1 MGFYAPA
8 QIVRDAAEHGVD
20 IRCVDVNFSNW
31 DCTLEPSGPA
41 ASRLHRRHA
50 DMQSVIRTRHAMRLG
65 LRQIAGFPEKEAKR
79 IEEVRGEGFPSLR
92 EFWLRT
98 KLSIG
103 MLRRLAEADAFVS
116 LGLDRRKALW
126 ELRALR
132 RMGDKDDLPLF
143 ARVPL
148 SNCEPDAE
156 LPPMPPGEQVL
167 EDYRH
172 LHLSL
177 KAHPLVF
184 LRDALDRRRILRNEM
199 LSEISSGRR
208 VTVAGLVLVRQ
219 RPGSAESIFMTI
231 EDETAIANI
240 IVWPH
245 VFERFRGVVM
255 GARLVAVTG
264 KVQNESN
271 VIHLLAERLDDLTSM
286 LDRLSDDEALPLMQ
300 PGPQILGVSDNV
312 QVMPKGRNFH

>member
-20 IRCVDVNFSNW
+20 IRAVDVNFSNW
-31 DCTLEPSGPA
+31 DCTLEPA
-41 ASRLHRRHA
+41 APDANRLHRRHA
-50 DMQSVIRTRHAMRLG
+50 QMQSDIRTTHAMRLG

-79 IEEVRGEGFPSLR
+79 IEEVRGDGFSSLR

-98 KLSIG
+98 KLSLG
-103 MLRRLAEADAFVS
+103 TLRRLAEADAFVS
-116 LGLDRRKALW
+116 LGLNRRQALW
-126 ELRALR
+126 DLRALR
-132 RMGDKDDLPLF
+132 RMSDKDDLPLF
-143 ARVPL
+143 ARAPL
-148 SNCEPDAE
+148 SPCEPDAV
-156 LPPMPPGEQVL
+156 LLTMPPGEQVL

-184 LRDALDRRRILRNEM
+184 LRERLGSRRILRNET
-199 LSEISSGRR
+199 LAQIPSGRR

-245 VFERFRGVVM
+245 VFEKFRGVVM
-255 GARLVAVTG
+255 GSRLVAVAG

-271 VIHLLAERLDDLTSM
+271 VVHVLAERLDDLTPM
-286 LDRLSDDEALPLMQ
+286 LDRLDAGVVIPAAS
-300 PGPQILGVSDNV
+300 GPQFFGMSDNV
-312 QVMPKGRNFH
+312 QIMPKGRNFH

>member
-1 MGFYAPA
+1 
-8 QIVRDAAEHGVD
+8 
-20 IRCVDVNFSNW
+20 
-31 DCTLEPSGPA
+31 
-41 ASRLHRRHA
+41 
-50 DMQSVIRTRHAMRLG
+50 
-65 LRQIAGFPEKEAKR
+65 
-79 IEEVRGEGFPSLR
+79 
-92 EFWLRT
+92 
-98 KLSIG
+98 
-103 MLRRLAEADAFVS
+103 
-116 LGLDRRKALW
+116 
-126 ELRALR
+126 
-132 RMGDKDDLPLF
+132 
-143 ARVPL
+143 
-148 SNCEPDAE
+148 
-156 LPPMPPGEQVL
+156 
-167 EDYRH
+167 
-172 LHLSL
+172 
-177 KAHPLVF
+177 
-184 LRDALDRRRILRNEM
+184 M

-264 KVQNESN
+264 KVQNESH
-271 VIHLLAERLDDLTSM
+271 VIHILAERLDDLTSM

>member
-1 MGFYAPA
+1 MA
-8 QIVRDAAEHGVD
+8 
-20 IRCVDVNFSNW
+20 
-31 DCTLEPSGPA
+31 
-41 ASRLHRRHA
+41 
-50 DMQSVIRTRHAMRLG
+50 
-65 LRQIAGFPEKEAKR
+65 
-79 IEEVRGEGFPSLR
+79 
-92 EFWLRT
+92 
-98 KLSIG
+98 
-103 MLRRLAEADAFVS
+103 
-116 LGLDRRKALW
+116 
-126 ELRALR
+126 
-132 RMGDKDDLPLF
+132 DKDDLPLF
-143 ARVPL
+143 ARALLLP
-148 SNCEPDAE
+148 CEPDAG

-184 LRDALDRRRILRNEM
+184 LREHFGSRRILRNEA
-199 LSEISSGRR
+199 LAEIASGRR

-245 VFERFRGVVM
+245 VFEKFRGVVM

-271 VIHLLAERLDDLTSM
+271 VIHILAERLDDLTPM
-286 LDRLSDDEALPLMQ
+286 LDRLSADDVLPA
-300 PGPQILGVSDNV
+300 GPQFLSISDNV